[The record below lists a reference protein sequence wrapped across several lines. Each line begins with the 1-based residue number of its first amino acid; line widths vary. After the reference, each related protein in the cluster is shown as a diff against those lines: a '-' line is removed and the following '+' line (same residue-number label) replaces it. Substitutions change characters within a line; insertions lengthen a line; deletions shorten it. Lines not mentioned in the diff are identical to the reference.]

1 MTEGKPCWDLLLL
14 AGALSLDSFAGDLS
28 LFLRLPRLSIDCY
41 IIVTLAA
48 IVSLLHL
55 RIKRHF
61 YHSHYLIIIFRI
73 GGWWSSFTQAGGP
86 HLFATYSIRHT
97 YTHKLPRWSDQWPT
111 WYFQDRMK
119 ESRGQIRLWNYS
131 RKASVAR

>member
-14 AGALSLDSFAGDLS
+14 AGALSLDSFAGDLF

-55 RIKRHF
+55 RITGLSGTF
-61 YHSHYLIIIFRI
+61 ITVTTSSSSSGSGV
-73 GGWWSSFTQAGGP
+73 GGLLLLRLVAHTYSLPTAYGTPTRTNCHDGATNGP
-86 HLFATYSIRHT
+86 HGISKT
-97 YTHKLPRWSDQWPT
+97 
-111 WYFQDRMK
+111 
-119 ESRGQIRLWNYS
+119 G
-131 RKASVAR
+131 